1 MTRKTTILNFLGGP
15 GCGKSTAAAHAYAH
29 LKTLGVSCE
38 LVREFVKEQAWEGK
52 ELGPYAQLHVTGEQ
66 IRRETL
72 LFGKTNIVVTDSP
85 VLVGVEYARRYSP
98 RHVAKGVLEAVKA
111 FYRQAA
117 SEGHEHIHVML
128 ERDGARHPY
137 RAEGRYQTEEEARR
151 IDTGLNVLLD
161 VLGYPVIR
169 LNPTEENVKVLA
181 DATRSFNSLAN
192 NNASFILGQR
202 HGKVARANM
211 LEKLLTAFPEMAPE
225 AKVAHANCFICN
237 AIPDGELNGV
247 PVYECGH
254 PQCMGT

>member
-1 MTRKTTILNFLGGP
+1 MTKTKKTTVINFLGGP
-15 GCGKSTAAAHAYAH
+15 GIGKSTAAAHAYAH

-72 LFGKTNIVVTDSP
+72 LFGKTAVVVTDSP

-98 RHVAKGVLEAVKA
+98 RHVAKGVLEAVRA

-128 ERDGARHPY
+128 ERDSTRHPY

-169 LNPTEENVKVLA
+169 LNPSEENVKVLA
-181 DATRSFNSLAN
+181 DATRSFNQLAN
-192 NNASFILGQR
+192 NQIISYR
-202 HGKVARANM
+202 GKEANM
-211 LEKLLTAFPEMAPE
+211 LVKLMTAYPELSKE
-225 AKVAHANCFICN
+225 AKEAHGNCFICD
-237 AIPDGELNGV
+237 AIPDGELNGM

-254 PQCMGT
+254 PQTMGG